1 MIQPAPQSFAS
12 RIDSAVIHRILGKK
26 EANRLGRLMLEAEA
40 KARQR
45 LKSAVAE
52 AEGFLA
58 EAREEAEAILA
69 VLPDFAALQTRPSR
83 VGHTAFAAMRRVAD
97 KYGFAFAA
105 LMGVARGERNRAVQA
120 EAMRAVANACP
131 TLTPAE
137 IAPLFKTSEQAVRF
151 ALRRGDAS

>member
-1 MIQPAPQSFAS
+1 MIQPAPQSFAG
-12 RIDSAVIHRILGKK
+12 RIDSAAIHRILGKK

-40 KARQR
+40 RARQR

-69 VLPDFAALQTRPSR
+69 VLPDFAALQTKPSR
-83 VGHTAFAAMRRVAD
+83 AGHTAFAAMRAVAD

-105 LMGVARGERNRAVQA
+105 LMGAGGSDAVKAARA
-120 EAMRAVANACP
+120 EAMRAVAA
-131 TLTPAE
+131 TGLTPADV
-137 IAPLFKTSEQAVRF
+137 APLFKASEQAVRV
-151 ALRRGDAS
+151 ALRQRGAA

>member
-1 MIQPAPQSFAS
+1 MIEPAPQSFAS
-12 RIDSAVIHRILGKK
+12 RIDGAEIHRILGKK

-40 KARQR
+40 RARQR

-83 VGHTAFAAMRRVAD
+83 AGRTAFAAMRRVAD
-97 KYGFAFAA
+97 AYGFAFAA
-105 LMGVARGERNRAVQA
+105 LMGTGGSDAVKAARA
-120 EAMRAVANACP
+120 EAMRAVAA
-131 TLTPAE
+131 TGLTPADV
-137 IAPLFKTSEQAVRF
+137 APLFKASEQAVRL
-151 ALRRGDAS
+151 ALGRRA